1 MLNETDVLLTA
12 AEVDLATAGSSSLSL
27 NSTLTGTVVDLA
39 AFLPLFISKVDF
51 IRLSSSLDSPS
62 YFSSSHRFRS
72 SPGTSIS
79 DLMYTG
85 PCFEM
90 YLISFPVYGPL
101 FNSMILQPIA
111 LTKLYFGSGK
121 NSKSP

>member
-27 NSTLTGTVVDLA
+27 NSTLTSTVVDLA
-39 AFLPLFISKVDF
+39 ASLPLFISKADF

-85 PCFEM
+85 LCFEM
-90 YLISFPVYGPL
+90 YLIMFAIFAAISSSDISSVILTADSANPL
-101 FNSMILQPIA
+101 P
-111 LTKLYFGSGK
+111 
-121 NSKSP
+121 